1 MRPTV
6 VTRVTLIA
14 MAAVAGIGAIDAA
27 TAGSWDQVALFGLLL
42 AATVTLLVRT
52 TVRRPLLP
60 IRADLFRWLAR
71 RAAVTGERTEHLAD
85 RAISAYRAGLVGDE
99 PVPNDRDGRP

>member
-6 VTRVTLIA
+6 VTRITLIA
-14 MAAVAGIGAIDAA
+14 MAAVAVIGAIDAA
-27 TAGSWDQVALFGLLL
+27 AAGSWDQVALFGLLL
-42 AATVTLLVRT
+42 AATVILLART

-60 IRADLFRWLAR
+60 VRADLFRWLAR

-85 RAISAYRAGLVGDE
+85 RAISAYRAGLVDE
-99 PVPNDRDGRP
+99 GPAADDRGGRP